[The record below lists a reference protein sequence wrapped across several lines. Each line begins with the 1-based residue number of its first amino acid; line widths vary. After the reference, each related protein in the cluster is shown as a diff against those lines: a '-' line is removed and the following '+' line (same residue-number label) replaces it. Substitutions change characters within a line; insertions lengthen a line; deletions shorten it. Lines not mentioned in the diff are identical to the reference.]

1 MAAASRMY
9 SGTSWTPETLIASI
23 RKIYPDYGKPSS
35 QSFYPSPSF
44 QPSPSNWTPAPSYVP
59 TPIQVTPTP
68 APSATPAPAPSVTPA
83 QNNAPQPD
91 TNPAPI
97 PAPTTAPKPQ
107 TAWDLWQQQAAPVT
121 SAPPPVSQVGQTVAR
136 QGRGGSTL
144 GNAILQ
150 GGTQYPR
157 GMNAAAYTQ
166 DIADYQKKQNQFAST
181 YDQML
186 QKLAQDVGG
195 GAPYIPGAT
204 G

>member
-1 MAAASRMY
+1 MSAASRMS
-9 SGTSWTPETLIASI
+9 SGINYTDKTLPDEI
-23 RKIYPDYGKPSS
+23 RRIFPNYGNPSS
-35 QSFYPSPSF
+35 QSFSPNF
-44 QPSPSNWTPAPSYVP
+44 QLASPSNWTPAPSYIP

-68 APSATPAPAPSVTPA
+68 APSITPA
-83 QNNAPQPD
+83 QNNAPQPT
-91 TNPAPI
+91 TNPAPA
-97 PAPTTAPKPQ
+97 PAPAPAPKIQ

-121 SAPPPVSQVGQTVAR
+121 SAPPPVSQVGQTVAK
-136 QGRGGSTL
+136 QGKGGSTL

-186 QKLAQDVGG
+186 QKLTQDSGG

>member
-1 MAAASRMY
+1 MASSYNSSYGQTLNPEDFQKFGISRFYQNSGIPGGPTNKPLFQLAS
-9 SGTSWTPETLIASI
+9 TP
-23 RKIYPDYGKPSS
+23 
-35 QSFYPSPSF
+35 
-44 QPSPSNWTPAPSYVP
+44 NWTPAPSYVP
-59 TPIQVTPTP
+59 NPIQVTPTP
-68 APSATPAPAPSVTPA
+68 APTVTTA
-83 QNNAPQPD
+83 QANAPQPD
-91 TNPAPI
+91 TNPAPV
-97 PAPTTAPKPQ
+97 PAPTTVPKPQ

-121 SAPPPVSQVGQTVAR
+121 SAPPPVSQVGQTVAK
-136 QGRGGSTL
+136 QGKGGSTL

-166 DIADYQKKQNQFAST
+166 DIADYQKKQNQFASA

-186 QKLAQDVGG
+186 QKLTQDSGG